1 MVVSSVS
8 FYVLNLQWEGDVRRQ
23 SFSGFATRNQC
34 DVGGYIATI
43 KMEIRQSIL
52 KLYRFKVA
60 PTWTSMCTRVG
71 FTHVVVFRF

>member
-8 FYVLNLQWEGDVRRQ
+8 FCVLNLEHEWQGDVRRQ
-23 SFSGFATRNQC
+23 SFSGFAKRNQC

-52 KLYRFKVA
+52 KL
-60 PTWTSMCTRVG
+60 
-71 FTHVVVFRF
+71 